1 MNLKNI
7 IVTFITATVVSIT
20 CLFFYHLK
28 MKQKVGYVE
37 IKKVF
42 DSFQMKKEL
51 EDKYK
56 QTTSIKDKI
65 LDSLSFN
72 LKLMSKQLNEQQN
85 SKGKIDNELVYA
97 FEYKREEFLKLKKQ
111 YTEENA
117 LLSSKYDA
125 QILERLTQYVIEY
138 GSKNGYNL
146 ILGADGNGSLMY
158 ASDNYNISSSVIDF
172 INNKYSGI
180 E

>member
-1 MNLKNI
+1 MRLKNSI
-7 IVTFITATVVSIT
+7 IILVISTLVSATTLFIYN
-20 CLFFYHLK
+20 LN
-28 MKQKVGYVE
+28 MKQKIGYVE

-42 DSFQMKKEL
+42 DGFQMKKEL

-56 QTTSIKDKI
+56 QTTSVKEKI

-85 SKGKIDNELVYA
+85 SKSKIDNELVYA

-117 LLSSKYDA
+117 VLSNKYDA

-138 GSKNGYNL
+138 GNKNGYNL

-158 ASDNYNISSSVIDF
+158 ASDNYNISNSVIEY
-172 INNKYSGI
+172 INKKYSGK